1 MATTRQPLRLR
12 PSAASRWIACPASAK
27 LSTLVPYQE
36 AGEAAKIGTAIHAL
50 AETSYILG
58 NEPIVYIGQEVLGV
72 VVTEEH
78 CAIALEYLEAILDI
92 KNEVGNDGLIQVE
105 DEVRLY
111 HTNDV
116 LLQGTAD
123 VLAFSNI
130 TKKLTIADLKTG
142 RGYVDAENNEQLM
155 IYALATMKSKK
166 VSPTNIEFQIIQP
179 YHGEKRISRMS
190 IEDLRKWET
199 EVLLPAIN
207 DAVSDAPRYAP
218 SESACQWCPAK
229 HICSAQKEQFD
240 IVAAQPDITT
250 MSKDD
255 IFQVMLSLTPEQ
267 ISAILDRAPMVEKFI
282 DAVKEHATKQMEGGA
297 VVKGWQLQPKR
308 ASRKWIDPEVA
319 RQALTDAGLT
329 DSQIFETELISPTA
343 AEKLLL
349 KEQRVIL
356 DALTAKVS
364 SGLTHTKDRGLSQ

>member
-1 MATTRQPLRLR
+1 MAKQQQLKLR
-12 PSAASRWIACPASAK
+12 PSSASRWIACPASAK
-27 LSTLVPYQE
+27 LSALVPYQE
-36 AGEAAKIGTAIHAL
+36 AGEAAQIGTAIHAL

-58 NEPIVYIGQEVLGV
+58 NDPIVYIGQEVLGV

-78 CAIALEYLEAILDI
+78 CSIALEYLEAILDI
-92 KNEVGNDGLIQVE
+92 KKEVGNDGIIQVE

-166 VSPTNIEFQIIQP
+166 VAPANIEFQIIQP
-179 YHGEKRISRMS
+179 YHGEKRIFTMS
-190 IEDLRKWET
+190 VEDLRKWES
-199 EVLLPAIN
+199 EVLKPAIK
-207 DAVSDAPRYAP
+207 DAISDKPTFNP

-229 HICSAQKEQFD
+229 HICPAQKEQFD
-240 IVAAQPDITT
+240 IVAALPDITV
-250 MSKDD
+250 MPKED
-255 IFQVMLSLTPEQ
+255 IVSVMLSLTPTQ
-267 ISAILDRAPMVEKFI
+267 ISAILDKAPLVEKFI
-282 DAVKEHATKQMEGGA
+282 DAVKEHATKQMEAGE
-297 VVKGWQLQPKR
+297 VVPGWQLQPKR
-308 ASRKWIDPEVA
+308 ASRKWIDSTAA

-343 AEKLLL
+343 AEKLLP
-349 KEQRVIL
+349 KDQRVIL
-356 DALTAKVS
+356 DELTAKVS
-364 SGLTHTKDRGLSQ
+364 SGLTLARDRGLSQ

>member
-1 MATTRQPLRLR
+1 MAKQQQLKLR
-12 PSAASRWIACPASAK
+12 PSSASRWIACPASAK

-58 NEPIVYIGQEVLGV
+58 NDPIVYIGQEVLGV

-78 CAIALEYLEAILDI
+78 CSIALEYLEAILVI
-92 KNEVGNDGLIQVE
+92 KNEVGNDGIIQVE

-166 VSPTNIEFQIIQP
+166 VAPTNIEFQIIQP
-179 YHGEKRISRMS
+179 YHGEKRIFTMS
-190 IEDLRKWET
+190 VEDLKKWES
-199 EVLLPAIN
+199 EVLKPAIK
-207 DAVSDAPRYAP
+207 DVISDAPRFAP

-229 HICSAQKEQFD
+229 HICPAQKEQFD

-250 MSKDD
+250 MTKDD
-255 IFQVMLSLTPEQ
+255 IHQVMLSLTPTQ
-267 ISAILDRAPMVEKFI
+267 ISAILDKAPLVEKFI
-282 DAVKEHATKQMEGGA
+282 DAVKEHATKQMEAGE
-297 VVKGWQLQPKR
+297 VVPGWQLQPKR
-308 ASRKWIDPEVA
+308 ASRKWIDSTAA

-329 DSQIFETELISPTA
+329 DSQIFETELISPTQ
-343 AEKLLL
+343 AEKLLA

-356 DALTAKVS
+356 DDLTAKVS
-364 SGLTHTKDRGLSQ
+364 SGLTLARDRSLSQ